1 MTLQQTFIKNLKKFR
16 RERKIS
22 QMVLAELCD
31 TSGNYIGEIEMG
43 RRIPSF
49 EKIEKIAS
57 ALRISSYE
65 LFMQEIID
73 ADKETNKEKKQSAKD
88 FLEEIPPYVKDEI
101 ITSLLA
107 RVRKD
112 IVESLEARNY

>member
-1 MTLQQTFIKNLKKFR
+1 
-16 RERKIS
+16 
-22 QMVLAELCD
+22 MVLAELCD

-65 LFMQEIID
+65 LFIQEIVD
-73 ADKETNKEKKQSAKD
+73 NDGGTNKETKQSTKV
-88 FLEEIPPYVKDEI
+88 FLEEIPPYVKEEI
-101 ITSLLA
+101 IAALLT

-112 IVESLEARNY
+112 IVESLEAKNY